1 MEFFFLQLISKER
14 WGAFAEHA
22 GFFLL
27 RTPIKKFTC
36 HLIVDSWLML
46 RMVIISQTIFVLRF
60 TLDFKLLL
68 LIVIISILS
77 INSSHK
83 SLLSS
88 LWKLS
93 KFLNK
98 LFWIATHSLNYWRS
112 RKCKS
117 VFLTVDDISLIT
129 DFVVRPPSIAS
140 SHLHINIELLAEKN
154 PRITI

>member
-1 MEFFFLQLISKER
+1 MQIFFAPYSD
-14 WGAFAEHA
+14 
-22 GFFLL
+22 
-27 RTPIKKFTC
+27 KKIYL
-36 HLIVDSWLML
+36 LIVDSWLML
-46 RMVIISQTIFVLRF
+46 RMVIFVIFVLRF

-98 LFWIATHSLNYWRS
+98 LFG
-112 RKCKS
+112 
-117 VFLTVDDISLIT
+117 
-129 DFVVRPPSIAS
+129 
-140 SHLHINIELLAEKN
+140 
-154 PRITI
+154 

>member
-1 MEFFFLQLISKER
+1 MQIFFAPYSD
-14 WGAFAEHA
+14 
-22 GFFLL
+22 
-27 RTPIKKFTC
+27 KKIYL
-36 HLIVDSWLML
+36 LIVDSWLML

-98 LFWIATHSLNYWRS
+98 LFG
-112 RKCKS
+112 
-117 VFLTVDDISLIT
+117 
-129 DFVVRPPSIAS
+129 
-140 SHLHINIELLAEKN
+140 
-154 PRITI
+154 

>member
-1 MEFFFLQLISKER
+1 MEFFFLQLISRER

-22 GFFLL
+22 GFSLL
-27 RTPIKKFTC
+27 RTPMKKFTC

-46 RMVIISQTIFVLRF
+46 RMVIISQTIFALRF

-98 LFWIATHSLNYWRS
+98 LFWIATPSLNYWCS

-117 VFLTVDDISLIT
+117 LFLTVDDISLIT
-129 DFVVRPPSIAS
+129 DFVVTTSIKS
-140 SHLHINIELLAEKN
+140 
-154 PRITI
+154 